1 MIPTD
6 HLLVFMLTA
15 FALIVVPGPSVLF
28 VVSRS
33 VELGRKAGLA
43 TVVGNAAGEFSQVVA
58 VALGIGTIVEQSVT
72 AFTIIKLAG
81 ATYLIYLG
89 IGAMRHRTN
98 LSHTLDV
105 EAERRPAWTILRQG
119 FVVGISNP
127 KSTIFFAAVLPQFT
141 DRASGHV
148 QLQLLLLGA
157 IFIGIALLSDGVW
170 ALAAG
175 TARAWLVR
183 SPHRLSLL
191 RRTGGLVMIGLGL
204 RLALTGRT
212 D

>member
-1 MIPTD
+1 MILPD
-6 HLLVFMLTA
+6 HLLVFTLTA

-43 TVVGNAAGEFSQVVA
+43 TVVGNAAGEFVQVVA
-58 VALGIGTIVEQSVT
+58 VALGIGAIVEQSVT

-81 ATYLIYLG
+81 AAYLIFLG
-89 IGAMRHRTN
+89 IEAVRHRADP
-98 LSHTLDV
+98 SRGP
-105 EAERRPAWTILRQG
+105 EIPAERRPASTILRQG

-127 KSTIFFAAVLPQFT
+127 KTTIFFAAVLPQFT
-141 DRASGHV
+141 DRAVGHV
-148 QLQLLLLGA
+148 PLQLLLLGA
-157 IFIGIALLSDGVW
+157 IFTAIALLSDGVW

-183 SPHRLSLL
+183 SPQRLSLL

-204 RLALTGRT
+204 RLALTGRN

>member
-6 HLLVFMLTA
+6 HLLVFVLTA

-43 TVVGNAAGEFSQVVA
+43 TVVGNASGEFAQVAA
-58 VALGIGTIVEQSVT
+58 VALGIGAIVEGSVA

-81 ATYLIYLG
+81 AAYLIYLG
-89 IGAMRHRTN
+89 VQAVRHRTEISN
-98 LSHTLDV
+98 VLDV
-105 EAERRPAWTILRQG
+105 SDERKPVWTILRQG
-119 FVVGISNP
+119 FVVGVSNP

-141 DRASGHV
+141 DRAAGHV

-157 IFIGIALLSDGVW
+157 IFIAIALLSDGVW
-170 ALAAG
+170 ALVAG

-191 RRTGGLVMIGLGL
+191 RRTGGLVMIGLGI
-204 RLALTGRT
+204 RLALSGRS